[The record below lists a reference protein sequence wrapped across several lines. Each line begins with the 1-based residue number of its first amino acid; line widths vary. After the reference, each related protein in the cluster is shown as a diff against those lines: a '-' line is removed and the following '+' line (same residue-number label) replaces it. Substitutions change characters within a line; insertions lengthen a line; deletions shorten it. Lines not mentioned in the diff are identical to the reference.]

1 MMRGTGA
8 LTDDVSYMTLSLAAP
23 QRMNRPSVR
32 PAARRSTNQT
42 SSNIS
47 RSTARTR
54 SGFTLIEV
62 LVVVA
67 IIALLVAI
75 LLPALG
81 RARDQAKQGVCM
93 SNVRQLVLGCLMYS
107 AENKGCLPTCDR
119 VVGPTGGAI
128 KGTDWLGPYNIN
140 RANPAEYFGRV
151 PEDGAIFKYVR
162 NPAVYECPSDPK
174 VPNIDDLPASV
185 EMQRTRHWWSYTYHK
200 MLDGAK
206 TELLASAH
214 HPTRDFGRDEHR
226 LDMKLFNHVPVIAE
240 PADIKRDWNY
250 WTTGKVQARWLNG
263 DGLTRRHMGRGF
275 DNGFASL
282 GFADGSGGRVELPGL
297 TEAERRANPTRKFFT
312 ANDLCVRTT
321 GGKWITGRSVNA
333 NFTSFGMVSWI
344 SDASVGSA
352 IYPIN
357 NPGSWKPVTH

>member
-1 MMRGTGA
+1 MMTP
-8 LTDDVSYMTLSLAAP
+8 SLAAP
-23 QRMNRPSVR
+23 LRIRRPSAR
-32 PAARRSTNQT
+32 SAARRSTDQS

-47 RSTARTR
+47 HSRPRIR

-81 RARDQAKQGVCM
+81 RAREQAKLGACM
-93 SNVRQLVLGCLMYS
+93 SNVRQLVLGCLMYG
-107 AENKGCLPTCDR
+107 AENKGVLPTCDR
-119 VVGPTGGAI
+119 APGPTGGAI
-128 KGTDWLGPYNIN
+128 RGTDWLGPYNIN
-140 RANPAEYFGRV
+140 RADPTEYFGRV
-151 PEDGAIFKYVR
+151 PEDGAIFRYVR

-174 VPNIDDLPASV
+174 VPNVDDLATSV
-185 EMQRTRHWWSYTYHK
+185 EKQRTRNWWSYTYHK

-226 LDMKLFNHVPVIAE
+226 INMKLFNHVPVIVE
-240 PADIKRDWNY
+240 PADIKRDWDY
-250 WTTGKVQARWLNG
+250 RSTAKVQGRWLSG

-297 TEAERRANPTRKFFT
+297 TEAERRANLTRRYFT
-312 ANDLCVRTT
+312 ANDVCVRTT

-333 NFTSFGMVSWI
+333 NYTSFGLISWI
-344 SDASVGSA
+344 PDASVGRG

-357 NPGSWKPVTH
+357 NEGRWTPVTH

>member
-1 MMRGTGA
+1 M
-8 LTDDVSYMTLSLAAP
+8 
-23 QRMNRPSVR
+23 
-32 PAARRSTNQT
+32 
-42 SSNIS
+42 
-47 RSTARTR
+47 
-54 SGFTLIEV
+54 
-62 LVVVA
+62 VA

-81 RARDQAKQGVCM
+81 RAREQAKLGACM
-93 SNVRQLVLGCLMYS
+93 SNVRQLVLGCLMYG
-107 AENKGCLPTCDR
+107 AENKGVLPTCDR
-119 VVGPTGGAI
+119 APGPTGGAI
-128 KGTDWLGPYNIN
+128 RGTDWLGPYNIN
-140 RANPAEYFGRV
+140 RADPTEYFGRV
-151 PEDGAIFKYVR
+151 PEDGAIFRYVR

-174 VPNIDDLPASV
+174 VPNVDDLATSV
-185 EMQRTRHWWSYTYHK
+185 EKQRTRNWWSYTYHK

-226 LDMKLFNHVPVIAE
+226 INMKLFNHVPVIVE
-240 PADIKRDWNY
+240 PADIKRDWDY
-250 WTTGKVQARWLNG
+250 RSTAKVQGRWLSG

-297 TEAERRANPTRKFFT
+297 TEAERRANLTRRYFT
-312 ANDLCVRTT
+312 ANDVCVRTT

-333 NFTSFGMVSWI
+333 NYTSFGLISWI
-344 SDASVGSA
+344 PDASVGRG

-357 NPGSWKPVTH
+357 NEGRWTPVTH